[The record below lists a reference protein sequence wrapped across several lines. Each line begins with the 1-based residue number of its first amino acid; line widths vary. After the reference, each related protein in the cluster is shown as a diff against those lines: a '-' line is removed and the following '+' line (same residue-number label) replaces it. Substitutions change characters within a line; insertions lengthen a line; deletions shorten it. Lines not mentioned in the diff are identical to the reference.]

1 MFATVSVAW
10 IERHGNI
17 IVEAELEGLSA
28 AFGDVEVNLNMNQD
42 QGKLGSWWFDEKTV
56 VLRTVAR
63 TSTPA
68 ICNIQ
73 LNVQTQKLNTLQRS
87 TTEHATETEI
97 PVCPSGICNPYVSHR
112 VNEVAEIELLWFLMY
127 ST

>member
-42 QGKLGSWWFDEKTV
+42 QGKLGSW
-56 VLRTVAR
+56 
-63 TSTPA
+63 
-68 ICNIQ
+68 
-73 LNVQTQKLNTLQRS
+73 
-87 TTEHATETEI
+87 
-97 PVCPSGICNPYVSHR
+97 
-112 VNEVAEIELLWFLMY
+112 
-127 ST
+127 